1 MIQANSRNSACCFLA
16 AASCLLLSAYCLL
29 RSAPHGAFMRNS
41 DQTLIEAARQ
51 ARERAQA
58 IYSKFKVGAAL
69 LGGEGKIFTGC
80 NIESSSYGLTL
91 CAERVA
97 LFKAL
102 SEGERQFVRMVVVA
116 DTEALTPPC
125 GACRQVLWDFC
136 GDLDVMMANLKGNSK
151 RTRLSSL
158 FPDPFGRCFL

>member
-1 MIQANSRNSACCFLA
+1 
-16 AASCLLLSAYCLL
+16 
-29 RSAPHGAFMRNS
+29 MRNS

-97 LFKAL
+97 LFLRPFRRENDSL
-102 SEGERQFVRMVVVA
+102 SEWSWSQILR
-116 DTEALTPPC
+116 P
-125 GACRQVLWDFC
+125 
-136 GDLDVMMANLKGNSK
+136 
-151 RTRLSSL
+151 
-158 FPDPFGRCFL
+158 